1 MIAPFLKRS
10 DGVWMVN
17 QTYLDLLNYLIENK
31 GDIQSVMAEHGGL
44 QKIAND
50 TIDVVQH
57 QFTNLRNR
65 DSVIEMIKKYIH
77 KLDEIDM

>member
-1 MIAPFLKRS
+1 
-10 DGVWMVN
+10 MVN
-17 QTYLDLLNYLIENK
+17 KTYLDLLNYLIENK